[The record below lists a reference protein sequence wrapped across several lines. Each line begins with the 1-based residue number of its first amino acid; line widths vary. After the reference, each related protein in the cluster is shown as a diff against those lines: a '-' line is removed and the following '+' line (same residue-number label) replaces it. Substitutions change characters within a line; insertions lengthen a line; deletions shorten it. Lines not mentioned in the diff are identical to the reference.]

1 MTARAAGAEVREL
14 GDVRGPMDR
23 VDGRLEALTGE
34 VESRGGHLVA
44 EIVTAVERRPTPPS
58 YGAASAGR
66 AR

>member
-1 MTARAAGAEVREL
+1 MREL
-14 GDVRGPMDR
+14 GDVRGPLDRDDERLDR

-44 EIVTAVERRPTPPS
+44 ELVAAVERTTYATDLR
-58 YGAASAGR
+58 AASAGR